1 MTQSGYHPLINIFNA
16 APPIERISLPTAP
29 PAQKLR
35 RKRDNRTGLVSLL
48 CHLPNRYFCCS
59 LSAGA
64 PEPRGDNLVLGRVPL
79 VIVLAA
85 GLSGCAEAFVYGG
98 GDDVRIHYARFGVT
112 PPQGNT
118 VTVCHAYTC
127 KMQTPYT
134 FSQKDLAEI
143 RTVMA
148 KTKRADTPYEE
159 RRAVAYAIAF
169 IDVKVGNKLGIHDKA
184 GMQFSATG
192 DPTQEDCV
200 DVSTNTT
207 SYLLVMQANGM
218 LKHHT
223 VDATMSKANLGKG
236 LAELNPVK
244 YWPHWSAI
252 LKENESGQKYAVDRW
267 PFDQGE
273 NAAVV
278 KVEDWNIK
286 DRE

>member
-1 MTQSGYHPLINIFNA
+1 M
-16 APPIERISLPTAP
+16 
-29 PAQKLR
+29 
-35 RKRDNRTGLVSLL
+35 
-48 CHLPNRYFCCS
+48 
-59 LSAGA
+59 
-64 PEPRGDNLVLGRVPL
+64 
-79 VIVLAA
+79 
-85 GLSGCAEAFVYGG
+85 
-98 GDDVRIHYARFGVT
+98 
-112 PPQGNT
+112 
-118 VTVCHAYTC
+118 TVCHAYTC
-127 KMQTPYT
+127 KMQTTYT

-143 RTVMA
+143 RAVMA

-159 RRAVAYAIAF
+159 RRAVAYAIAY
-169 IDVKVGNKLGIHDKA
+169 IDVKVGTKLGIHDKG

-192 DPTQEDCV
+192 DPTQEDCA

-236 LAELNPVK
+236 LMTLNPVK

-252 LKENESGQKYAVDRW
+252 LKEKESGRKYAVDRW

-278 KVEDWNIK
+278 KVEDWYIK

>member
-1 MTQSGYHPLINIFNA
+1 METGRVSPLCQA
-16 APPIERISLPTAP
+16 CLTAISVVRST
-29 PAQKLR
+29 
-35 RKRDNRTGLVSLL
+35 RKHTK
-48 CHLPNRYFCCS
+48 PW
-59 LSAGA
+59 
-64 PEPRGDNLVLGRVPL
+64 GDNLVLGRVL
-79 VIVLAA
+79 VILLAA
-85 GLSGCAEAFVYGG
+85 GLSGCVHGG
-98 GDDVRIHYARFGVT
+98 GDDVRIHYIEFGAT

-143 RTVMA
+143 RAVMA
-148 KTKRADTPYEE
+148 KNERADTPYEE
-159 RRAVAYAIAF
+159 RRAVAYAIAY
-169 IDVKVGNKLGIHDKA
+169 IDVTVGNKLGIHDRG
-184 GMQFSATG
+184 GMQFGSSG

-223 VDATMSKANLGKG
+223 VAATMSKENLGKG
-236 LAELNPVK
+236 LMQLNPVK

-252 LKENESGQKYAVDRW
+252 LKEKESGQKYAVDRW

-273 NAAVV
+273 NPAVV
-278 KVEDWNIK
+278 KVENWYIK